1 MQKDEAMSITVRAAA
16 PADVDRIA
24 RFNRAMARE
33 TEGRE
38 LEPSVVRAG
47 VEALLA
53 DPDRGSYWIAE
64 REGEVAGQALVT
76 TEWSDWRNAEI
87 WWIQSVY
94 VAPDHR
100 RAGVY
105 RALHRHLRDRARQRG
120 AAGLRLYVD
129 RDNRRARSAYRE
141 LGMEEAR
148 YVMYE
153 EMWRTADGTG

>member
-1 MQKDEAMSITVRAAA
+1 MSITVRAAG

-33 TEGRE
+33 TEERE
-38 LEPSVVRAG
+38 LDPEVVRAG

-53 DPDRGSYWIAE
+53 EPARGSYWIAE
-64 REGEVAGQALVT
+64 REGEAAGQALVT

-94 VAPDHR
+94 VAPEHR

-105 RALHRHLRDRARQRG
+105 RALHRHVRDRARAEG

-129 RDNRRARSAYRE
+129 SDNRAARATYRE

-153 EMWRTADGTG
+153 EMWRKA

>member
-1 MQKDEAMSITVRAAA
+1 MSITVRSATSDDA
-16 PADVDRIA
+16 DRIA

-38 LEPSVVRAG
+38 LDPRVLHAG
-47 VEALLA
+47 VEALLS
-53 DPDRGSYWIAE
+53 DPARGTYYLAE
-64 REGEVAGQALVT
+64 EAGEVVGQAMVT
-76 TEWSDWRNAEI
+76 TEWSDWRNAPI

-94 VAPDHR
+94 VAPDR
-100 RAGVY
+100 RRSGVY
-105 RALHRHLRDRARQRG
+105 RTLHRHVRERARAEG

-129 RDNRRARSAYRE
+129 RDNRRARDAYRE

-153 EMWRTADGTG
+153 EMWRTAGQG